1 MHAATTATTG
11 KAVVRPYTP
20 VTKEHTKGHFDLVV
34 KSYEQGK
41 MSQHIGQLKVGDSLL
56 MKGPFKK
63 IDVQPNMKKAIGM
76 VAGGTGITPMLQVIQ
91 KLLADPRDT
100 TEIRLLYA
108 NNTHDDILLKNML
121 DALALVHPRFKVYYT
136 LAEAPEGWNGY
147 SGYITKEMLAETMP
161 PPSDDHLVMVCG
173 PPPMMKALSGEK
185 KSPSD
190 QGELTG
196 ALAGMKYKQDQV
208 FKF

>member
-1 MHAATTATTG
+1 
-11 KAVVRPYTP
+11 
-20 VTKEHTKGHFDLVV
+20 
-34 KSYEQGK
+34 
-41 MSQHIGQLKVGDSLL
+41 MSKHIGELKVGDSLL

-136 LAEAPEGWNGY
+136 LSESPEGWNGY
-147 SGYITKEMLAETMP
+147 TGYVTKEMLAEIMP
-161 PPSDDHLVMVCG
+161 PPSDDHLIMVCG

-208 FKF
+208 YKF